1 MTESRKR
8 SNIVPITIDPRATNA
23 LKYRPEFCKLVI
35 DLSRQGHFPEEWCT
49 QIEIS
54 LSTMYNW
61 ATRYP
66 AFDEAC
72 RVAWTAL
79 TSYWTQE
86 LIEAAR
92 GNNCDRKIL
101 FEVIRRRFPD
111 TWGASAKNTVGHFT
125 SCVDAASSTI
135 PNEPDFSTW
144 TIGELRS
151 ELAELRSGSRY
162 SEAERSLG

>member
-1 MTESRKR
+1 MIESRKR

-23 LKYRPEFCKLVI
+23 LKYRPEFCKLVV
-35 DLSRQGHFPEEWCT
+35 DLARQGRFPEEWCT

-79 TSYWTQE
+79 SAFWTRE

-92 GNNCDRKIL
+92 GKACDSKIL
-101 FEVIRRRFPD
+101 LELLRRRFPD
-111 TWGASAKNTVGHFT
+111 TWGADAKNTLGHFI
-125 SCVDAASSTI
+125 SYVDAANPTI
-135 PNEPDFSTW
+135 SNAPDFSSW
-144 TIGELRS
+144 TIDELKA
-151 ELAELRSGSRY
+151 ELAAMRSGSGPDMKKI
-162 SEAERSLG
+162 SPD